1 MGFSM
6 RGFLMRGFKDAVG
19 KMTPYQ
25 IIQDAAKW
33 MNKGVLQESDLEEI
47 CNALI
52 SAGQVSA
59 EDVTP
64 MLGPVPTEVSLSQSA
79 AAGLSE

>member
-6 RGFLMRGFKDAVG
+6 REFLMRGFRDAIG
-19 KMTPYQ
+19 KMEPYQ

-47 CNALI
+47 HNALI

-64 MLGPVPTEVSLSQSA
+64 MLGPAPMEGSVLQSA
-79 AAGLSE
+79 AAGLSG